1 MDFYGMLCQIK
12 GHLEWQSRKLLE
24 VEARL
29 VKLESSVA
37 SLQDKPQTRIDKID
51 YHFDQLKVERLDGT
65 LNIGITPGKDGADSI
80 EEFAVN
86 QRKPVQAEGQPAEAG
101 APSEELVREAGN
113 VVEGYLRR
121 ELPGVIRALEECHRL
136 PLGER
141 YREWMVEDLRK
152 QLKPRVEHYA
162 RGIGKAEDGEGASP
176 AERIADQVK
185 QDIEAALQSH
195 FERLLEQGGER
206 NESDGLQ

>member
-1 MDFYGMLCQIK
+1 MDWYGLLCQIK

-29 VKLESSVA
+29 AKLESSVA

-101 APSEELVREAGN
+101 VPRRSSSGRLEKRWRAICGRSF
-113 VVEGYLRR
+113 R
-121 ELPGVIRALEECHRL
+121 ELSALWRNATGFRL
-136 PLGER
+136 
-141 YREWMVEDLRK
+141 
-152 QLKPRVEHYA
+152 A
-162 RGIGKAEDGEGASP
+162 RGTGNGWWRTCASSLSPGWSITP
-176 AERIADQVK
+176 AESGKRK
-185 QDIEAALQSH
+185 TEK
-195 FERLLEQGGER
+195 ELLLPNG
-206 NESDGLQ
+206 